1 VSARHVLVIGAA
13 NLDIKGQ
20 PEVELVRG
28 SSIPGRIR
36 NSLGGVA
43 RNIAENLTRLEV
55 ETVLLTAVGD
65 DSAGERVLG
74 RAAGSGIDI
83 SEALV
88 VEGGRTGTY
97 MALLRKDGALD
108 VALDDMG
115 VMRALTPTYFYER
128 RHLFAHAA
136 LAAIDANL
144 TPDALEAI
152 VRLCGEYDLPLC
164 ADPTSTTLAS
174 RLCPHLSHLYMA
186 SPNVAEAQALCGV
199 PVRPG
204 NRDEAQQAAHRLV
217 SMGVEV
223 AVVTMGEG
231 GVVYA
236 DSETYGHIPAIQ
248 TPIVDETGAGDAL
261 SAGIIFGLLEGIPM
275 DECVRLGVTA
285 ASLTLRSSETVRS
298 DLSVDLLYDE
308 LVV

>member
-97 MALLRKDGALD
+97 MALLRKNGALD

-115 VMRALTPTYFYER
+115 VMQALTPTYFYAR
-128 RHLFAHAA
+128 RRLFAHAA

-144 TPDALEAI
+144 TPDALKAI
-152 VRLCGEYDLPLC
+152 VRLCGEYEIPLC
-164 ADPTSTTLAS
+164 ADPTSTTLAP
-174 RLCPHLSHLYMA
+174 RLCPHLPHLYMA
-186 SPNVAEAQALCGV
+186 SPNVGEAEALCGL
-199 PVRPG
+199 PVAPG
-204 NRDEAQQAAHRLV
+204 NRDDAQRAAHKLV
-217 SMGVEV
+217 SLGVEV
-223 AVVTMGEG
+223 AVVTLGER

-236 DSETYGHIPAIQ
+236 DSETHGHIPAIQ
-248 TPIVDETGAGDAL
+248 TPVVDETGAGDAL
-261 SAGIIFGLLEGIPM
+261 TAGIIFGLLEGIPI

-285 ASLTLRSSETVRS
+285 ASLTLRTNETVRP